1 MSNRAKSLSEI
12 IGSANEFEKVRSIM
26 AKQQVIA
33 EFYAIFPAMKDAVLP
48 VKVEKKTLYLR
59 VDNPAWRNELK
70 FHDTELIEKINAYFK
85 EERINM
91 IKFVIS

>member
-1 MSNRAKSLSEI
+1 
-12 IGSANEFEKVRSIM
+12 M
-26 AKQQVIA
+26 AKQQVIN
-33 EFYAIFPAMKDAVLP
+33 EFYTIFPGMEGTVIP
-48 VKVEKKTLYLR
+48 VKVEKYTLFLR

-85 EERINM
+85 EERITT